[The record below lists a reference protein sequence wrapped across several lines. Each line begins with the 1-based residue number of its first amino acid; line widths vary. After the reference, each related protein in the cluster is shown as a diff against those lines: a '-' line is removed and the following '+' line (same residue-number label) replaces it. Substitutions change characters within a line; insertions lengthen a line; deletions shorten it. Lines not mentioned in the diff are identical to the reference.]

1 MWCNW
6 NCEKGR
12 DLYTISPC
20 GCVSHSPVERRKT
33 THINC
38 LCLRESVCIFSS
50 SYFFGTYSI
59 LNWYMQSTHSHT
71 HPSHSQTLSFWI
83 LNFFHHLVVC
93 LVSFFTQLVRTA
105 PDWTINR
112 PQVLRFSNEKEAKN
126 ISKSIKYVR
135 LYRIKIYVCVRW
147 EYYSLFSLPP
157 LAFAFDLWQCDI
169 GEIVIFTCNIK
180 RKNGFTINGEW
191 AERIATAINSKQPTK
206 IRSKSINV
214 IYQYTHLQTAEG
226 EKRKFQTKYRAHN
239 SLSFFCGITT
249 FLKTFSFLSKQTQVM
264 QEIHT
269 EKDSK

>member
-12 DLYTISPC
+12 DLYVISPC

-33 THINC
+33 THSNC

-112 PQVLRFSNEKEAKN
+112 PQVLRFSNEKKAKN
-126 ISKSIKYVR
+126 QID
-135 LYRIKIYVCVRW
+135 KICAAL
-147 EYYSLFSLPP
+147 SHK
-157 LAFAFDLWQCDI
+157 
-169 GEIVIFTCNIK
+169 NICLC
-180 RKNGFTINGEW
+180 
-191 AERIATAINSKQPTK
+191 SM
-206 IRSKSINV
+206 
-214 IYQYTHLQTAEG
+214 
-226 EKRKFQTKYRAHN
+226 
-239 SLSFFCGITT
+239 GI
-249 FLKTFSFLSKQTQVM
+249 LFSFLPPPSRFRFRSLTMRYRWDCDFHLQYQKKEWFHNKWRMSREDSNSHKQQTTNENPKQID
-264 QEIHT
+264 QCYLSIHT
-269 EKDSK
+269 SADCGGRKAKIPNQISCSQFFELLLWNHNFSQNIFISK

>member
-50 SYFFGTYSI
+50 SYFFGTNSI
-59 LNWYMQSTHSHT
+59 LNWYMQSTHTPISLT
-71 HPSHSQTLSFWI
+71 NFIVLDSEFLPSLG
-83 LNFFHHLVVC
+83 C
-93 LVSFFTQLVRTA
+93 LFGVIFYSIGAYGT
-105 PDWTINR
+105 DWTINR

-147 EYYSLFSLPP
+147 EYYAFLPSPLSLSLSLSISDNAISVRLWFSL
-157 LAFAFDLWQCDI
+157 AI
-169 GEIVIFTCNIK
+169 SK
-180 RKNGFTINGEW
+180 
-191 AERIATAINSKQPTK
+191 ERMVSQ
-206 IRSKSINV
+206 
-214 IYQYTHLQTAEG
+214 
-226 EKRKFQTKYRAHN
+226 
-239 SLSFFCGITT
+239 
-249 FLKTFSFLSKQTQVM
+249 
-264 QEIHT
+264 
-269 EKDSK
+269 